1 MDICNN
7 YKNIKESI
15 PQMVK
20 LISVSKTRPIEDL
33 MEVYNAGA
41 RDFGENK
48 AQELRDK
55 FDYMPKDIRWHFI
68 GHLQKNKVK
77 YLVDRV
83 DLIHSLDSIPLLL
96 EIEKQFGSKNKV
108 ANVLIEINIGRE
120 ESKTGIFVEEVDELL
135 TEVEKCSFVKVKGI
149 MVIIPKGDENSC
161 RKYFKEA
168 KGIWCNLKNK
178 KYKNVEMEELSMG
191 MTNDYKLAIDEGS
204 TIVRIG
210 EGIFGKRNYNKSE

>member
-7 YKNIKESI
+7 YKNVKESL

-33 MEVYNAGA
+33 MEAYNAGA

-120 ESKTGIFVEEVDELL
+120 KSKTGIFVEEVDELL

-178 KYKNVEMEELSMG
+178 NYKNVEMEELSMG

>member
-7 YKNIKESI
+7 YKNIKEDL
-15 PQMVK
+15 PQRVK

-33 MEVYNAGA
+33 MKAYNAGS

-83 DLIHSLDSIPLLL
+83 ELIHSLDSIPLLL
-96 EIEKQFGSKNKV
+96 EIEKQFGAKNKV

-135 TEVEKCSFVKVKGI
+135 TEVEKCSFVKVRGI
-149 MVIIPKGDENSC
+149 MVIIPKGDEDSC

-168 KGIWCNLKNK
+168 KGIWYNLKNK
-178 KYKNVEMEELSMG
+178 NYKNVEMEELSMG
-191 MTNDYKLAIDEGS
+191 MTNDYKLAVDEGS
-204 TIVRIG
+204 TMIRVG

>member
-7 YKNIKESI
+7 YKNIKEDL
-15 PQMVK
+15 PQRVK

-33 MEVYNAGA
+33 MKAYNAGS

-83 DLIHSLDSIPLLL
+83 ELIHSLDSIPLLL
-96 EIEKQFGSKNKV
+96 EIEKQFGAKNKV

-135 TEVEKCSFVKVKGI
+135 TEVEKCSFVKVRGI
-149 MVIIPKGDENSC
+149 MVIIPKGDEDSC

-168 KGIWCNLKNK
+168 KGIWYNLKNK
-178 KYKNVEMEELSMG
+178 NYKNVEMEELSMG
-191 MTNDYKLAIDEGS
+191 MTNDYKLAVDEGS
-204 TIVRIG
+204 TMIRVG
-210 EGIFGKRNYNKSE
+210 EGVFGKRNYNKSE

>member
-7 YKNIKESI
+7 YKNIKESL
-15 PQMVK
+15 PQRVK

-33 MEVYNAGA
+33 MKAYNAGA

-83 DLIHSLDSIPLLL
+83 NLIHSLDSVPLLL
-96 EIEKQFGSKNKV
+96 EIEKQFGAKNKV

-149 MVIIPKGDENSC
+149 MVIIPKGDEDSC
-161 RKYFKEA
+161 KKYFKEA
-168 KGIWCNLKNK
+168 KGIWGNLKIK
-178 KYKNVEMEELSMG
+178 IIKM
-191 MTNDYKLAIDEGS
+191 
-204 TIVRIG
+204 
-210 EGIFGKRNYNKSE
+210 

>member
-1 MDICNN
+1 MEICNS
-7 YKNIKESI
+7 YKNIKESL
-15 PQMVK
+15 PQRVK

-33 MEVYNAGA
+33 MKAYNAGA

-83 DLIHSLDSIPLLL
+83 DLIHSLDSVPLLL
-96 EIEKQFGSKNKV
+96 EIEKQFGAKNKV

-135 TEVEKCSFVKVKGI
+135 TEVEKCNFVKVKGI
-149 MVIIPKGDENSC
+149 MVIIPKGDEDSC

-168 KGIWCNLKNK
+168 KGIWVNLKNK
-178 KYKNVEMEELSMG
+178 NYKNVEIEELSMG
-191 MTNDYKLAIDEGS
+191 MTNDYKLAVNEGS
-204 TIVRIG
+204 TMIRVG